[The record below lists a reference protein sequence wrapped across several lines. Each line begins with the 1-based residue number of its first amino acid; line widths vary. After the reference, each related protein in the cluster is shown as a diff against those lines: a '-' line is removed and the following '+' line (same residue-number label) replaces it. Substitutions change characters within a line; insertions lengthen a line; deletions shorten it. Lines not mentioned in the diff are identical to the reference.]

1 MNSEY
6 LRLYAVTDRRWL
18 RGRTLEEVLEEALEG
33 GVTMVQLREKNMSEE
48 DLYREALSLKP
59 LCAAHN
65 VPLLV
70 DDSVKVC
77 READLDGVHVGQSD
91 MTVTRAREILGP
103 GKIIGATAHNV
114 AEAIRA
120 EGMGAD
126 YLGCGAAFGTS
137 TKTDAHTIDLAA
149 YKAITEAVHIPV
161 CAIGG
166 ITEKNALRLAGYGLS
181 GIAVVSGIFA
191 SQDIAES
198 CRILRRISG
207 QL

>member
-18 RGRTLEEVLEEALEG
+18 CGRALEEVLEQALRG
-33 GVTMVQLREKNMSEE
+33 GVTMVQLREKNISED
-48 DLYREALSLKP
+48 DLYREALRLKP
-59 LCAAHN
+59 LCRKYR

-70 DDSVKVC
+70 DDSVAVC
-77 READLDGVHVGQSD
+77 KRADLDGVHVGQSD
-91 MTVTRAREILGP
+91 TSVTTAREILGP

-114 AEAIRA
+114 AEAIQA
-120 EGMGAD
+120 EKMGAD
-126 YLGCGAAFGTS
+126 YLGCGAAFNTS
-137 TKTDAHTIDLAA
+137 TKKDAHTIDPAE
-149 YKAITEAVHIPV
+149 YRAITEAVHIPV

-166 ITEKNALRLAGYGLS
+166 ISRENAGELKGYGLS

-191 SQDIAES
+191 SKDITQT
-198 CRILRRISG
+198 CRTLRRISG

>member
-6 LRLYAVTDRRWL
+6 LCLYAVTDRRWL

-48 DLYREALSLKP
+48 ELYREALSLKP
-59 LCAAHN
+59 LCAAYG

-70 DDSVKVC
+70 DDSVEVC

-91 MTVTRAREILGP
+91 MAVPGAREILGP

-120 EGMGAD
+120 EEMGAD

-137 TKTDAHTIDLAA
+137 TKTDAHTIDLTA

-166 ITEKNALRLAGYGLS
+166 ITEENALRLAGYGLS